1 MMNENDVENVN
12 TYNVKKAYEIPI
24 PEKINL
30 SIKEAVAYSNV
41 GETTLRRLLAERGC
55 PFLLKIG
62 NKQLVKRKEFEKYF
76 ENKHFI

>member
-1 MMNENDVENVN
+1 MKNENDVENVN

-41 GETTLRRLLAERGC
+41 GETTLRRLLAERG
-55 PFLLKIG
+55 
-62 NKQLVKRKEFEKYF
+62 
-76 ENKHFI
+76 